1 MAMYN
6 SYVIYTSIF
15 RVFSEI
21 GLRSMAQSVMGN
33 SKNEFKKH
41 LEKGIR
47 DTSARSFIKS
57 FFSNELWYFIN
68 NSFSCKKNIPNNVAI
83 HLFSTYC
90 VLKSLEIAYEC
101 HGVDI
106 KLYNF
111 IKNRE
116 LAFIE
121 NFISIKAITA
131 RKTYRQLYPIINK
144 KLLKS
149 VITFFFS
156 EKKYMITGAIYD

>member
-6 SYVIYTSIF
+6 SDVIYTSIF

-41 LEKGIR
+41 LEKGLK
-47 DTSARSFIKS
+47 DSNARSFIKS

-68 NSFSCKKNIPNNVAI
+68 NSFSCEKNIPNRGAI
-83 HLFSTYC
+83 NLFSTYC

-116 LAFIE
+116 LTYIEDFILNE
-121 NFISIKAITA
+121 AITA

-156 EKKYMITGAIYD
+156 EKEYMITDAIYD

>member
-6 SYVIYTSIF
+6 SDVIYTSIF

-21 GLRSMAQSVMGN
+21 GLRSMAQSVMGS

-41 LEKGIR
+41 LEKELK
-47 DTSARSFIKS
+47 DTNARSFIKS
-57 FFSNELWYFIN
+57 FFSNELWYFIK
-68 NSFSCKKNIPNNVAI
+68 NSFSCEKNTPNRGAI
-83 HLFSTYC
+83 DLFSSYC

-106 KLYNF
+106 ELYNF

-121 NFISIKAITA
+121 NFILSEAITA

-149 VITFFFS
+149 VIIFFFG
-156 EKKYMITGAIYD
+156 EKKYIITDAICD

>member
-6 SYVIYTSIF
+6 SDVIYTSIF

-21 GLRSMAQSVMGN
+21 GLKSMAQSVMGS

-47 DTSARSFIKS
+47 DTNARSFIKS
-57 FFSNELWYFIN
+57 FFSNDLWHFIN
-68 NSFSCKKNIPNNVAI
+68 NSFSCEKNIPNRGAI
-83 HLFSTYC
+83 DLFSSYC

-106 KLYNF
+106 ELYNF

-121 NFISIKAITA
+121 NFILSQAITA

-156 EKKYMITGAIYD
+156 EKKYMITYAICD